1 MRERLPLGVTNDKA
15 AGHVVNLR
23 RSGDVRQA
31 GLSASQVRT
40 ARLAR
45 RATRRGR
52 LIIVVLANA
61 EAQEGPQDAEY
72 DDKAEAQQS
81 NDDDEDQGR
90 GHSADI
96 VAAWIL
102 DCHRGPLPTSLMG
115 AARARRG
122 IPSRDGK
129 RMDGPRP
136 AQRSTPQFRHS
147 NGVTG
152 SRRARWVSIYRLLTH
167 SPSSTLPRSWG
178 HSRALSSPYEARWHV
193 FGAAAVSGRPGAA
206 GSQSA
211 AGRCWRDGLRGHR
224 CG

>member
-1 MRERLPLGVTNDKA
+1 VIDGLLGVFK
-15 AGHVVNLR
+15 
-23 RSGDVRQA
+23 
-31 GLSASQVRT
+31 RT
-40 ARLAR
+40 TYSRKWPACRLADD
-45 RATRRGR
+45 RAAPGDHMGPLLTSAHFR
-52 LIIVVLANA
+52 LGAT
-61 EAQEGPQDAEY
+61 
-72 DDKAEAQQS
+72 S
-81 NDDDEDQGR
+81 M
-90 GHSADI
+90 HSAGI

-102 DCHRGPLPTSLMG
+102 ACHRGPLPTSLMG

-129 RMDGPRP
+129 RMDGPRL

-178 HSRALSSPYEARWHV
+178 HSRALSSSYEARWHV